1 MEPSDVL
8 CQVFSMVDG
17 ICKGHFPY
25 VKFHCGPACPSDNCP
40 GNQGDY
46 ISRPGVQRSC
56 PQRRHVFNVMPARQE
71 YTTAYFYCVNQ
82 NFEEQLKEWVP

>member
-17 ICKGHFPY
+17 ICKGHFPS
-25 VKFHCGPACPSDNCP
+25 VKFHCGPACPSEKCP
-40 GNQGDY
+40 GYQGDY
-46 ISRPGVQRSC
+46 ISHPGVQRSC
-56 PQRRHVFNVMPARQE
+56 PQRRHVFNVMPARKGD
-71 YTTAYFYCVNQ
+71 AIVSFYCVNQ